1 MNTPELS
8 LYYDGNCPFCLA
20 EMTRLRNWNHAGK
33 LAFVDISEADFDP
46 EFLGV
51 DMRALDSQLHSLT
64 NDGRVLVGID
74 SMLLAY
80 TLVEKSWLVL
90 PLRVKF
96 LRPALS
102 YLYRIFARH
111 RYMFSRW
118 LGYKAVKACSSD
130 SCKLQH
136 PFFQNK
142 R

>member
-46 EFLGV
+46 VFLGV
-51 DMRALDSQLHSLT
+51 DMTALDSQLHSLT
-64 NDGRVLVGID
+64 HDGKVLVGID

-96 LRPALS
+96 LRPGLS
-102 YLYRIFARH
+102 YLYQKFARH
-111 RYMFSRW
+111 RYTFSRW
-118 LGYKAVKACSSD
+118 LGYKTVKACTSG

-136 PFFQNK
+136 PFFQDK